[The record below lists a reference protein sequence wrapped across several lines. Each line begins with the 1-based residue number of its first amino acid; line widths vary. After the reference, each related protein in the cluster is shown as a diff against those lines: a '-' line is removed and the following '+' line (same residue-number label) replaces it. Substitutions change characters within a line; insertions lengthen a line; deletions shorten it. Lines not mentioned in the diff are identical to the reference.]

1 MTTLYEYHA
10 KIGTTGST
18 IVWLLDRAIKDK
30 YIYGFCLDE
39 RYSPYME
46 GHAFRYAEANRFL
59 ITEIQNREEGD
70 FLIISR

>member
-10 KIGTTGST
+10 KVGTTGST
-18 IVWLLDRAIKDK
+18 IVWLLDKAIKDK
-30 YIYGFCLDE
+30 SIYGFCLED

-46 GHAFRYAEANRFL
+46 GHAFRYAEASHFL
-59 ITEIQNREEGD
+59 ITEIQNREEED